1 MRKLDFNCDSVG
13 DHAGADGTAVFRRRL
28 CAPLIAVILATAWQG
43 AQAATLEPRTA
54 GQVTYL
60 CGGIGQDEQQA
71 IRAQSRNFDRGLL
84 FTQGPR
90 GSYLAGVDVR
100 LSRNGEEI
108 ASFKADGPRCLIKG
122 PDGTYQVN
130 ATYNGVERRTNLAQG
145 QRNVQLRW

>member
-1 MRKLDFNCDSVG
+1 MRKPDFKL
-13 DHAGADGTAVFRRRL
+13 R
-28 CAPLIAVILATAWQG
+28 APLIAVILAMAWQC
-43 AQAATLEPRTA
+43 AEAAALEPRTA

-84 FTQGPR
+84 FTQGPH
-90 GSYLAGVDVR
+90 GTFLAGVDVR

-122 PDGTYQVN
+122 PDGAYQVS
-130 ATYNGVERRTNLAQG
+130 ATYNGVEKRATLAQG